1 MRPFSPALPSER
13 QLRLAS
19 GLVMFAYVAVH
30 FVDHALGLVSMDA
43 AEAALAAS
51 VAVWQS
57 VPGTLALYGAVA
69 VHVLLALHAVYRR
82 RTLRMPPMQAV
93 RLVLGFGMPILLIG
107 HVVATRMAAE
117 LHGLAPTYHRIVWA
131 LWMSDSEGRQL
142 SMQAPGWVHGCL
154 GLQFAFG
161 HRAWWQR
168 ARPVL
173 FGAAILLPVLAGLGF
188 LAMGREMAA
197 LAADPALLARIPKA
211 DVPQQ
216 LAIGALR
223 DDVLL
228 AWFGIIAAVFAARE
242 VRAWLER
249 RRGLLVPL
257 AYPGR
262 AVETPRG
269 WSVLEASRGFG
280 IPHLA
285 VCGGQG
291 RCSTCRVRVVEGL
304 EALPPPSETE
314 RRTLARI
321 GAGPDVRLACQLR
334 PTAGLMVEPLC
345 APGGDGSEAAES
357 AVVEHD
363 AALLLVRVVR
373 WACPRGGAP
382 SPHDLVYALNQVFAV
397 VGVAVQKAGGT
408 LGPADNDGIGALFD
422 GGGEMPAKLRRAWQA
437 AEAIDAAWP
446 ALQARLARELG
457 LEAQLAMA
465 LHAGPV
471 AVGPLGVGAAR
482 LRRPVGTT
490 VREAF
495 DLRDAAAA
503 QGQRLA
509 VSRAAAGARL
519 RDFGEWRSV
528 GEVETALLDS
538 FSFRP

>member
-1 MRPFSPALPSER
+1 MLSER
-13 QLRLAS
+13 QLRLGS

-30 FVDHALGLVSMDA
+30 FVDHALGLVSLDV
-43 AEAALAAS
+43 AEVALAAS
-51 VAVWQS
+51 VAVWHS
-57 VPGTLALYGAVA
+57 GPGTLALYGAVA
-69 VHVLLALHAVYRR
+69 VHVMLALQAVYRR

-117 LHGLAPTYHRIVWA
+117 LHGLVPTYHRIVWA
-131 LWMSDSEGRQL
+131 LWLADSEGRQL
-142 SMQAPGWVHGCL
+142 AMQAPGWVHGCL

-161 HRAWWQR
+161 HRGWWQR

-188 LAMGREMAA
+188 LSMGRELAA
-197 LAADPALLARIPKA
+197 LAADPALLAQIPKA

-216 LAIGALR
+216 LAIGSLR

-228 AWFGIIAAVFAARE
+228 AWFGLIAAVFAARE
-242 VRAWLER
+242 LRNWVER

-291 RCSTCRVRVVEGL
+291 RCSTCRVRVLEGL
-304 EALPPPSETE
+304 ESLPPPSEAE

-345 APGGDGSEAAES
+345 HPGGDGGETNEA
-357 AVVEHD
+357 AVVEQES
-363 AALLLVRVVR
+363 ALLAVKLAS
-373 WACPRGGAP
+373 WSCPQGGAP

-397 VGVAVQKAGGT
+397 VGPAVHAAGGT
-408 LGPADNDGIGALFD
+408 LGPCDNEGTCAMFD
-422 GGGEMPAKLRRAWQA
+422 GGGPLEAKVRRAWQA
-437 AEAIDAAWP
+437 AAAIEAALP
-446 ALQARLARELG
+446 ALHERLVRELG
-457 LEAQLAMA
+457 LDARLALA

-471 AVGPLGVGAAR
+471 AVGPLGYGSARARLPVGAA
-482 LRRPVGTT
+482 
-490 VREAF
+490 VRETFA
-495 DLRDAAAA
+495 LRDAAAA
-503 QGQRLA
+503 EGARLA
-509 VSRAAAGARL
+509 VSRAAAGG
-519 RDFGEWRSV
+519 RDFATWRNV
-528 GEVETALLDS
+528 GAVEAALLETVS
-538 FSFRP
+538 PRA

>member
-1 MRPFSPALPSER
+1 MPSER

-19 GLVMFAYVAVH
+19 GLVMFAYVTVH
-30 FVDHALGLVSMDA
+30 FVGHALGLVSLDV
-43 AEAALAAS
+43 AEVALAAA
-51 VAVWQS
+51 VAVWHS
-57 VPGTLALYGAVA
+57 APGTLLLYGAVA

-131 LWMSDSEGRQL
+131 LWLSDSEGRQL
-142 SMQAPGWVHGCL
+142 ALQAPGWVHGCL

-168 ARPVL
+168 LRPVL

-188 LAMGREMAA
+188 LAMGRELAA
-197 LAADPALLARIPKA
+197 LAADPALLAQIPKA

-228 AWFGIIAAVFAARE
+228 AWFSIIAAVFAARE
-242 VRAWLER
+242 VRGWVER

-304 EALPPPSETE
+304 ESLPPPSETE

-321 GAGPDVRLACQLR
+321 GAGADVRLACQLR

-345 APGGDGSEAAES
+345 HPEGDGSEANDG
-357 AVVEHD
+357 AVVEHE
-363 AALLLVRVVR
+363 AALLLVRVAH
-373 WACPRGGAP
+373 WSCPRGGAP

-397 VGVAVQKAGGT
+397 VGDAVRACGGT

-422 GGGEMPAKLRRAWQA
+422 GGGEMAATLQRAWQA
-437 AEAIDAAWP
+437 AERIEAALP
-446 ALQARLARELG
+446 ALQARLARDLG
-457 LEAQLAMA
+457 LQAQLAMA
-465 LHAGPV
+465 LHAGSL
-471 AVGPLGVGAAR
+471 AVGPLGHGAAR
-482 LRRPVGTT
+482 LRRPVGPT

-495 DLRDAAAA
+495 ELRDAAVA
-503 QGQRLA
+503 QGRRLA
-509 VSRAAAGARL
+509 VSRAAAGPRL
-519 RDFGEWRSV
+519 QGFTGWQPV
-528 GEVETALLDS
+528 GALDAALLDS
-538 FSFRP
+538 VGSGLSPRP

>member
-1 MRPFSPALPSER
+1 MPSER

-19 GLVMFAYVAVH
+19 GLVMFAYLAVH
-30 FVDHALGLVSMDA
+30 FVDHALGLVSLDV
-43 AEAALAAS
+43 AEVALAAS

-57 VPGTLALYGAVA
+57 LPGTLLLYGAAA

-82 RTLRMPPMQAV
+82 RTLRMPPMQAL

-107 HVVATRMAAE
+107 HVVATRMAVE

-131 LWMSDSEGRQL
+131 LWLSDSEGRQL
-142 SMQAPGWVHGCL
+142 ALQAPGWVHGCL

-161 HRAWWQR
+161 HRGWWQR

-173 FGAAILLPVLAGLGF
+173 FGAAILLPVLSALGF
-188 LAMGREMAA
+188 LSMGRELAA

-216 LAIGALR
+216 LAIGTLR

-228 AWFGIIAAVFAARE
+228 AWFGLIAAVFAARE
-242 VRAWLER
+242 VRGWLER

-262 AVETPRG
+262 AVESPRG
-269 WSVLEASRGFG
+269 WSVLETSRSFG

-304 EALPPPSETE
+304 EALPPPSEVE

-334 PTAGLMVEPLC
+334 PTAGVMVEPLC
-345 APGGDGSEAAES
+345 APGGDGIETAEA

-363 AALLLVRVVR
+363 AALLLVRVAR
-373 WACPRGGAP
+373 WSCPRGGAP

-397 VGVAVQKAGGT
+397 VGEAVQRTGGA

-422 GGGEMPAKLRRAWQA
+422 GGAERAAKLQRAWQA
-437 AEAIDAAWP
+437 AAAIEAAWP

-457 LEAQLAMA
+457 LDAQLAMA
-465 LHAGPV
+465 LHAGPL

-482 LRRPVGTT
+482 LRRPVGAT

-495 DLRDAAAA
+495 ELRDAAAA
-503 QGQRLA
+503 QGARLA

-519 RDFGEWRSV
+519 AGFDEWQTV
-528 GEVETALLDS
+528 GAVEAALLQS
-538 FSFRP
+538 VAEGLSSRP